1 MRIMRIKCDIYVSYS
16 SFFTNNYSEI
26 LYEEHDIVE
35 IIGKYKQKEL
45 DAFVVNAEPDH
56 NISRY
61 PCSSEV
67 HKIFYFQ
74 DRIGVALEQNN

>member
-1 MRIMRIKCDIYVSYS
+1 V
-16 SFFTNNYSEI
+16 I
-26 LYEEHDIVE
+26 LHHEYAVIEML
-35 IIGKYKQKEL
+35 GKYKQKEL
-45 DAFVVNAEPDH
+45 DAFVVNTEPDN

-67 HKIFYFQ
+67 HKIFYFH